1 MMRLTVLIGVIS
13 SLAACQSTGG
23 GGCPPLTSY
32 SAVQQRQAAAEL
44 RKIPRSQVAQMIVDY
59 GKMRDACRLGQ

>member
-1 MMRLTVLIGVIS
+1 MRSIVWIVGLS

-23 GGCPPLTSY
+23 GGCPPLTAY

-44 RKIPRSQVAQMIVDY
+44 RKMPESQVARMIVDY
-59 GKMRDACRLGQ
+59 GKLRDACRLK

>member
-1 MMRLTVLIGVIS
+1 MTRSIVLIGVTF
-13 SLAACQSTGG
+13 SLTACMSAGG
-23 GGCPPLTSY
+23 GGCPPLIAY
-32 SAVQQRQAAAEL
+32 SAVQQRQAAQEL